1 MWTKIISKTNNI
13 KSCLEFGANIGVN
26 LQTLKLLIPKLHIA
40 AIEINKTACEKYL
53 SKFISKGNIYNQ
65 SILDYKVDNKYDLTY
80 TRGVLIH
87 INPQELN
94 VVYEKLYQSS
104 NKYIVIVEYYNP
116 IPMNVTYRGHSDK
129 LFKRDFAGEIMDKYK
144 DLELVDYGFCYHRD
158 NNFKLDD
165 DTWFLLRKK

>member
-1 MWTKIISKTNNI
+1 MDNTYKTEQECFWGGGFGDEYIKRNTYESLLPSYLNMWTKIISKTNNI

-26 LQTLKLLIPKLHIA
+26 LQTLKLLIPKLHIV

-129 LFKRDFAGEIMDKYK
+129 FI
-144 DLELVDYGFCYHRD
+144 
-158 NNFKLDD
+158 
-165 DTWFLLRKK
+165 